1 MSDTTTHTMIV
12 DDPEQDLAPDD
23 ASKDLEA
30 ITDLIESNPSFVT
43 AVREYYAR
51 KRIDYLA
58 RTSEIEALLGF
69 LEGEGDLGT
78 RLHNLERFVG
88 IKPA

>member
-12 DDPEQDLAPDD
+12 DDPEQVAPDD